1 MKNLILKQG
10 DSVRYMGMSPDI
22 GRAGF
27 GTGYIGEVKAR
38 PDGSLY
44 VQNGHG
50 VQLTLVDTSG
60 TLTDHADYFSKV
72 KGLVLPLGQNVP
84 F

>member
-10 DSVRYMGMSPDI
+10 DSVRYMGMNPDI

-27 GTGYIGEVKAR
+27 GTGFIGEVKTMPNGA
-38 PDGSLY
+38 LY

-50 VQLTLVDTSG
+50 VQLTLVNPDG
-60 TLTDHADYFSKV
+60 TLTDHSESFSKV
-72 KGLVLPLGQNVP
+72 KGLVLPQGQNVP